1 MNELSILIY
10 IGTNERGW
18 AVIKN
23 ILIDLDGTLTDP
35 KVGITTSARYG
46 LEKIGH
52 PISDEINI
60 DWIIGPPLKASL
72 AKILNVEADHVL
84 AEQALMGYRE
94 RFAVKGLYENHVF
107 EGVAETLAELKR
119 RGYRLFVATAKPT
132 VYAKQILEHFDLAQY
147 FTDIYGSELNGE
159 RTNKAELIQ
168 YILEQQKLQADQCL
182 MVGDREHDIFGARQN
197 GIDTIAVNYGYG
209 SQEELALAQPKY
221 QIDRFNQLLDYFK

>member
-1 MNELSILIY
+1 M
-10 IGTNERGW
+10 
-18 AVIKN
+18 IKN

-119 RGYRLFVATAKPT
+119 RGYRLFLATAKPT
-132 VYAKQILEHFDLAQY
+132 VYAKQILKHFDLAQY
-147 FTDIYGSELNGE
+147 FTDIHGSELNGE

-182 MVGDREHDIFGARQN
+182 MVGDREHDIFGARHN
-197 GIDTIAVNYGYG
+197 GIDTIAVSYGYG

-221 QIDRFNQLLDYFK
+221 KIDRFNQLLDYFK

>member
-1 MNELSILIY
+1 NLNELSILIY

-52 PISDEINI
+52 PISDEVNI

-147 FTDIYGSELNGE
+147 FTHIHGSELNGD

-168 YILEQQKLQADQCL
+168 YILAQQQLQADQCM
-182 MVGDREHDIFGARQN
+182 MVGDREHDIFGARHN
-197 GIDTIAVNYGYG
+197 GIDSIAVSYG
-209 SQEELALAQPKY
+209 
-221 QIDRFNQLLDYFK
+221 

>member
-1 MNELSILIY
+1 M
-10 IGTNERGW
+10 
-18 AVIKN
+18 IKN

-46 LEKIGH
+46 LEKVGH

-72 AKILNVEADHVL
+72 AKLLSVETDHIL
-84 AEQALMGYRE
+84 AEQALMAYRE

-119 RGYRLFVATAKPT
+119 RGYCLFVATAKPT

-147 FTDIYGSELNGE
+147 FTEIYGSELNGD
-159 RTNKAELIQ
+159 RTNKGELIQ
-168 YILEQQKLQADQCL
+168 YILEQQHLKAEGCI
-182 MVGDREHDIFGARQN
+182 MVGDREYDILGAHRN
-197 GIDTIAVNYGYG
+197 GIKSIAVTYGYG
-209 SQEELALAQPKY
+209 SSDELQRAQPEYK
-221 QIDRFNQLLDYFK
+221 IENFDDLLDYLK

>member
-1 MNELSILIY
+1 M
-10 IGTNERGW
+10 
-18 AVIKN
+18 IKN

-84 AEQALMGYRE
+84 TEQALMGYRE

-147 FTDIYGSELNGE
+147 FTDIHGSELNGD
-159 RTNKAELIQ
+159 RTNKTELIQ
-168 YILEQQKLQADQCL
+168 YILAQQQLQADQCM
-182 MVGDREHDIFGARQN
+182 MVGDREHDIFGARHN
-197 GIDTIAVNYGYG
+197 GIETIAVSYGYG
-209 SQEELALAQPKY
+209 SQEELEVAQPKY
-221 QIDRFNQLLDYFK
+221 KIDRFNQLLDYFK

>member
-1 MNELSILIY
+1 M
-10 IGTNERGW
+10 
-18 AVIKN
+18 IKN

-119 RGYRLFVATAKPT
+119 RGYRLFLATAKPT

-147 FTDIYGSELNGE
+147 FTDIHGSELNGD

-168 YILEQQKLQADQCL
+168 YILAQQKLQADQCM
-182 MVGDREHDIFGARQN
+182 MVGDREHDIFGARHN
-197 GIDTIAVNYGYG
+197 GIETIAVSYGYG
-209 SQEELALAQPKY
+209 SQEELEVAQPKY
-221 QIDRFNQLLDYFK
+221 KIDRFNQLLDYFK

>member
-1 MNELSILIY
+1 
-10 IGTNERGW
+10 
-18 AVIKN
+18 VIKN

-46 LEKIGH
+46 LKKIGH

-119 RGYRLFVATAKPT
+119 RGYRLFLATAKPT

>member
-1 MNELSILIY
+1 M
-10 IGTNERGW
+10 
-18 AVIKN
+18 IKN

-84 AEQALMGYRE
+84 AEQALMAYRE

-107 EGVAETLAELKR
+107 EGVTETLAELKR

-147 FTDIYGSELNGE
+147 FTEIYGSELNGE

-168 YILEQQKLQADQCL
+168 YILAQQQLQADQCM

-197 GIDTIAVNYGYG
+197 GMETIAVNYGYG
-209 SQEELALAQPKY
+209 SQQELALAQPKY
-221 QIDRFNQLLDYFK
+221 QIDRLNQLLDYFK

>member
-1 MNELSILIY
+1 M
-10 IGTNERGW
+10 
-18 AVIKN
+18 IKN

-94 RFAVKGLYENHVF
+94 RFAVKGLYEIMFLRV
-107 EGVAETLAELKR
+107 
-119 RGYRLFVATAKPT
+119 
-132 VYAKQILEHFDLAQY
+132 
-147 FTDIYGSELNGE
+147 
-159 RTNKAELIQ
+159 
-168 YILEQQKLQADQCL
+168 
-182 MVGDREHDIFGARQN
+182 
-197 GIDTIAVNYGYG
+197 
-209 SQEELALAQPKY
+209 
-221 QIDRFNQLLDYFK
+221 

>member
-1 MNELSILIY
+1 M
-10 IGTNERGW
+10 
-18 AVIKN
+18 IKN

-46 LEKIGH
+46 LGKIGH

>member
-1 MNELSILIY
+1 M
-10 IGTNERGW
+10 
-18 AVIKN
+18 IKN

-52 PISDEINI
+52 PISNEINI

-84 AEQALMGYRE
+84 AEQALMAYRE

-147 FTDIYGSELNGE
+147 FTEIYGSELNGE

-168 YILEQQKLQADQCL
+168 YILAQQQLQADQCM

-197 GIDTIAVNYGYG
+197 GMETIAVNYGYG
-209 SQEELALAQPKY
+209 SQQELALAQPKY
-221 QIDRFNQLLDYFK
+221 QIDCFNQLLDYFK